1 MADALLGL
9 PLVACDDGTAP
20 PPVGEIDGTVAIEG
34 PGVNDLGDVTVTL
47 TDADDNEQSER
58 LNPLDSAMTIAVTP
72 KTG

>member
-1 MADALLGL
+1 MAAALLGP

-20 PPVGEIDGTVAIEG
+20 PPVGETDGTVAIEG
-34 PGVNDLGDVTVTL
+34 QGVDDLGDVTVTL

-58 LNPLDSAMTIAVTP
+58 LNPLDSALTIAVTP